1 MMLSRL
7 FRLVLLPRLAP
18 HEWESFFYT
27 GCLVYASISPGEPSI
42 KAIQEQKVRGRSLSF
57 ANVLDS
63 RLEVPSSARRRLFGF
78 LPQYELEI
86 VLSMRAAVPKEAKQ
100 RKGRRIEGGGGDG
113 EGKGTL
119 WLCLLS
125 DGRPRIR
132 IGTT

>member
-1 MMLSRL
+1 MLLSRL
-7 FRLVLLPRLAP
+7 FPLFFFRGWPRTNGNRFSTRVAWYTPVLALANP
-18 HEWESFFYT
+18 LS
-27 GCLVYASISPGEPSI
+27 
-42 KAIQEQKVRGRSLSF
+42 KRSWNKRVGDVLCHLQTF
-57 ANVLDS
+57 LDS
-63 RLEVPSSARRRLFGF
+63 RLEVPSSGRRGLFGF

-86 VLSMRAAVPKEAKQ
+86 VLSTRAAVPKEAKQ